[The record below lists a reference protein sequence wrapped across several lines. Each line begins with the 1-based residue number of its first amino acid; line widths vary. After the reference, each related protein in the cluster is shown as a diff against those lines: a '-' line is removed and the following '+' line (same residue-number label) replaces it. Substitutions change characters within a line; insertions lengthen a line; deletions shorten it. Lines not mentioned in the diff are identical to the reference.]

1 MVTVRRRIKQ
11 RRESQPDVQSSEYGG
26 PVGLVRDILHELVD
40 DAVTRA
46 ENCPNTTTAL
56 QH

>member
-1 MVTVRRRIKQ
+1 MRRRIKQ